1 MLKEASESAKVA
13 NILMNVSEFESINEA
28 TKSLIAMSAAYD
40 DLSKMNIIDK
50 LNEVGNNY
58 AISTSEAATA
68 LQSSASALKTAGND
82 MDEALALITAGNAVV
97 QDANKVGI
105 KDAQR

>member
-1 MLKEASESAKVA
+1 MLWSVGCQTES
-13 NILMNVSEFESINEA
+13 NRL
-28 TKSLIAMSAAYD
+28 
-40 DLSKMNIIDK
+40 
-50 LNEVGNNY
+50 NNY

>member
-1 MLKEASESAKVA
+1 M
-13 NILMNVSEFESINEA
+13 
-28 TKSLIAMSAAYD
+28 
-40 DLSKMNIIDK
+40 
-50 LNEVGNNY
+50 NNY

-68 LQSSASALKTAGND
+68 LQASASALQTAGNN